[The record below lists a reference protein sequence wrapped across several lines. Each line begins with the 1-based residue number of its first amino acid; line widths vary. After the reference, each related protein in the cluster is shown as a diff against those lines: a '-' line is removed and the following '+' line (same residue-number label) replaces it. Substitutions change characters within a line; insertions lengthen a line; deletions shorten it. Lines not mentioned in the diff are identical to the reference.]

1 LTARCRRL
9 RPDAGPPRPRAPRG
23 SEEAHTA
30 TDLLLLIVGLI
41 LAFDAIAVVTL
52 IFFERRDPES
62 ILSWLFTVV
71 ALPFVGFVLYLLFGF
86 KYFKTRAFGLKSI
99 GDQAVVG
106 RVRKG
111 LEQSIRDETEQ
122 NLGTL
127 VGYPDLARL
136 LYADSAA
143 FLSADNQVDVYT
155 NGNEK
160 FDALFE
166 AIRRAKN
173 HIHLEYYMLR
183 NDALGERL
191 LEALETKSREGVQ
204 VRLLYDDLGNKIPR
218 ARYRKLT
225 AQGARVSGFYRAL
238 FPSVGLRLNYRNH
251 RKIAVIDGTV
261 GFLGGFNIGEEYLG
275 LGPLGPWR
283 DTAIRIRGA
292 AVRSLQLRFVL
303 DWNYATGEGLTLG
316 TSYFEGYSTGAS
328 TSPKIGSASIQIV
341 SGGPDTTWNPPREEY
356 VKIVSSAKRT
366 CYLQTPYFIPDVSVM
381 TALRIAALSGVD
393 VRIMVPRKV
402 DQPFVHWASLSNVG
416 DLLEAGVRAFAYNDG
431 FLHAKTVTID
441 DCVTSVG
448 TANWDLRSFKWNFET
463 NAVIYDRPFAK
474 KYRRIFEEDMQRC
487 TEITKE
493 SYAARTRATRFKES
507 TCRLFS
513 GVL

>member
-1 LTARCRRL
+1 VKSTA
-9 RPDAGPPRPRAPRG
+9 
-23 SEEAHTA
+23 S
-30 TDLLLLIVGLI
+30 DLLLLIVGLI
-41 LAFDAIAVVTL
+41 LTFDVVAIITL

-62 ILSWLFTVV
+62 ILSWLFTVIT
-71 ALPFVGFVLYLLFGF
+71 LPIAGFVLYLLFGF
-86 KYFKTRAFGLKSI
+86 KYFKTRAFGLKST
-99 GDQAVVG
+99 GDQAVLN

-111 LEQSIRDETEQ
+111 LEQSVRDETEQ
-122 NLGTL
+122 NLGGV

-136 LYADSAA
+136 LSADSAA
-143 FLSADNQVDVYT
+143 FLTSGNHVEVYT
-155 NGNEK
+155 NGNQK
-160 FDALFE
+160 FDALFD
-166 AIRRAKN
+166 AIRDAKN
-173 HIHLEYYMLR
+173 HLHLEYYILR

-191 LEALETKSREGVQ
+191 LRALEVKAREGVQ

-218 ARYRKLT
+218 ARYRKLV
-225 AQGARVSGFYRAL
+225 AQGARVSGFYRAPV
-238 FPSVGLRLNYRNH
+238 PSVSLRLNYRNH

-261 GFLGGFNIGEEYLG
+261 GFLGGFNVGDEYLG

-283 DTAIRIRGA
+283 DTAVRIQGA
-292 AVRSLQLRFVL
+292 AVRSLQLRFIL
-303 DWNYATGEGLTLG
+303 DWNYATKEGLTLG
-316 TSYFEGYSTGAS
+316 GSYFSA
-328 TSPKIGSASIQIV
+328 SPKVGSASIQVV

-393 VRIMVPRKV
+393 VRIMIPSRS
-402 DQPFVHWASLSNVG
+402 DQPFVHWASLSNLG
-416 DLLEAGVRAFAYNDG
+416 ELLEAGVRAFGYNEG

-441 DCVTSVG
+441 DYVTSVG

-463 NAVIYDRPFAK
+463 NAVIYDREFGE
-474 KYRRIFEEDMQRC
+474 KYRQIFEDDMKGC

-493 SYAARTRATRFKES
+493 SYATRSRATRFRES

>member
-1 LTARCRRL
+1 M
-9 RPDAGPPRPRAPRG
+9 
-23 SEEAHTA
+23 EHTA
-30 TDLLLLIVGLI
+30 SDLLLLIIGL
-41 LAFDAIAVVTL
+41 LLTFDVVAIITL

-62 ILSWLFTVV
+62 ILSWLLAVI
-71 ALPFVGFVLYLLFGF
+71 ALPIAGFVLYLLFGF
-86 KYFKTRAFGLKSI
+86 KYFKTRAFGLKST
-99 GDQAVVG
+99 GDQVVLG

-111 LEQSIRDETEQ
+111 LEQRVRDETEQ

-127 VGYPDLARL
+127 FEYSDLARL
-136 LYADSAA
+136 LWADSAA
-143 FLSADNQVDVYT
+143 FLTSNNQVDVYT
-155 NGNEK
+155 NGNQK

-166 AIRRAKN
+166 AIRDAKH
-173 HIHLEYYMLR
+173 HIHLEYYILQ
-183 NDALGERL
+183 NDRLGERL
-191 LEALETKSREGVQ
+191 VAALEAKAREGVQ

-218 ARYRKLT
+218 ERYRKLV

-238 FPSVGLRLNYRNH
+238 LPSVSLRLNYRNH
-251 RKIAVIDGTV
+251 RKIAVIDGRV
-261 GFLGGFNIGEEYLG
+261 GFLGGFNIGDEYLG

-283 DTAIRIRGA
+283 DTAVRIRGA

-303 DWNYATGEGLTLG
+303 DWNYATKEGLTLG
-316 TSYFEGYSTGAS
+316 ASYFQEYSKDPLAS
-328 TSPKIGSASIQIV
+328 PNSGSASVQIV
-341 SGGPDTTWNPPREEY
+341 SGGPDTTWNPTREEY

-381 TALRIAALSGVD
+381 TALRVAALSGVD
-393 VRIMVPRKV
+393 VRIMIPTKV

-416 DLLEAGVRAFAYNDG
+416 DLLEAGVRAFHYNEG

-441 DCVTSVG
+441 DRVTSVG

-463 NAVIYDRPFAK
+463 NAVIYDREFAE
-474 KYRRIFEEDMQRC
+474 KYRKIFEADMTRC

-493 SYAARTRATRFKES
+493 SYAARSRTTRFKES